1 VGEVAELGQLARV
14 RGPVDVAAFR
24 AACARAAQHAREVWA
39 QVRRIVRAWWARVV
53 EALRPIR
60 VLQWRLATA
69 DARRRA
75 VRRSSRHDP
84 FAYRTRR
91 MLRRTH
97 HR

>member
-1 VGEVAELGQLARV
+1 MGEVAELGRVARI

-24 AACARAAQHAREVWA
+24 AACARAAQQAREVWI
-39 QVRRIVRAWWARVV
+39 QVRRILRAWWARVV

-60 VLQWRLATA
+60 RLQWRLATA
-69 DARRRA
+69 DARRRV
-75 VRRSSRHDP
+75 VRLSCRHNP
-84 FAYRTRR
+84 SAYRTRR